1 MRHHQQKVSKFEPGR
16 TPGFAIVTLQQ
27 ELFHLLSDRTVDLRT
42 SQELNRY
49 IRDRGTRRG
58 FETYQMLVF
67 L

>member
-1 MRHHQQKVSKFEPGR
+1 VSKFELGR
-16 TPGFAIVTLQQ
+16 TPGFAIVTRQQ
-27 ELFHLLSDRTVDLRT
+27 KLFHLLSDRTVDLRT

-49 IRDRGTRRG
+49 IHDRGTRRG